1 MEVSAQLCKVEGT
14 VRDALSGE
22 ALIGAYVKSG
32 NQVVATD
39 FDGRFELAMPR
50 GVLTL
55 EVSYIGYES
64 QSREVKCDG
73 ASTRVSFALE
83 TLVMQE
89 AVVVTDIA
97 IDRKTQWPSPM
108 FFLHKSRKNW
118 PPRSALG
125 VEHHA
130 RRVHHATR
138 RGRWRRQGDHSRF

>member
-89 AVVVTDIA
+89 AVVVADIA
-97 IDRKTQWPSPM
+97 IDRKTPVAFTNVLPAQIQEELAGRDLPLVLNTTP
-108 FFLHKSRKNW
+108 
-118 PPRSALG
+118 G
-125 VEHHA
+125 V
-130 RRVHHATR
+130 RHATR